1 MEQPS
6 GTTTVT
12 GREKR
17 TPRDGSAASVAS
29 TRAKWTPA
37 GSPSGFSLTVNDW
50 LPRSRAESSTID
62 AGAVTHG
69 ALAFSATSIS
79 VPSNSSSSSSERPAS
94 GKS

>member
-1 MEQPS
+1 MQ
-6 GTTTVT
+6 
-12 GREKR
+12 
-17 TPRDGSAASVAS
+17 
-29 TRAKWTPA
+29 
-37 GSPSGFSLTVNDW
+37 PSGFSLTVNDW

-69 ALAFSATSIS
+69 ALAFSIS